1 MLLNCVLCP
10 IILFYFFL
18 NCEIPGE
25 QVEKIEV
32 PTKKLEIEYGG
43 FDDK

>member
-10 IILFYFFL
+10 FILFFQ

-32 PTKKLEIEYGG
+32 PTKKLEIENGG